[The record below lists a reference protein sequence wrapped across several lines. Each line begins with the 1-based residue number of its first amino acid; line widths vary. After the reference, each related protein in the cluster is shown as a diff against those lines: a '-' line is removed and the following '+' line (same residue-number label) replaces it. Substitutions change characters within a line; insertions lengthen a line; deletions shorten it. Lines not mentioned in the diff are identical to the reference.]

1 MCCIA
6 WDKVTRIYSQAE
18 GGHIHKYQ
26 YLDPALVYS
35 EPLVYHKKK
44 NKVHVMEGFLFFFLA
59 ERRGTKN
66 KTKQKKGGYIVYVI
80 DFSRYW
86 VNTEVS
92 TSRISEYG
100 HIWSLIK
107 WLNEVTSVEM
117 LLKCILRGKHKRH
130 LPLGNQWVYWISL
143 SHIGNRL
150 LNECGAPLH
159 WPRPLQKTFT

>member
-6 WDKVTRIYSQAE
+6 WDKVTRIYSKAE

-44 NKVHVMEGFLFFFLA
+44 NKVHVMEFFFFG
-59 ERRGTKN
+59 RKKRN
-66 KTKQKKGGYIVYVI
+66 KKKKRKKKRGYIVYVI

-107 WLNEVTSVEM
+107 
-117 LLKCILRGKHKRH
+117 
-130 LPLGNQWVYWISL
+130 
-143 SHIGNRL
+143 
-150 LNECGAPLH
+150 
-159 WPRPLQKTFT
+159 